1 MSVETSHALN
11 LNRPGGP
18 RLRKAF
24 FVVWMLDLV
33 ATTQLFL
40 VPYAR
45 ELNPITVLFYESIG
59 LTGVVLAAVSYAAI
73 IVTIGYVLSRP
84 FDVGFVTAVVSCYA
98 FFASNNFA
106 LLLFRKSLVET
117 PVV

>member
-59 LTGVVLAAVSYAAI
+59 LLGVVLAAVSYATV
-73 IVTIGYVLSRP
+73 IVALGYVLSRP
-84 FDVGFVTAVVSCYA
+84 FDVGFVTAVVSSYA
-98 FFASNNFA
+98 FFASNNLV
-106 LLLFRKSLVET
+106 LLLFREPLFET
-117 PVV
+117 VVL

>member
-33 ATTQLFL
+33 ATMQLFL

-45 ELNPITVLFYESIG
+45 ELNPLTVLLYESIG
-59 LTGVVLAAVSYAAI
+59 LSGVVLAAVSYAAI
-73 IVTIGYVLSRP
+73 IVTLGYVLSRP
-84 FDVGFVTAVVSCYA
+84 FDVSFVTAVVSCYA
-98 FFASNNFA
+98 FFAGNNLA
-106 LLLFRKSLVET
+106 LLLFREPLIET
-117 PVV
+117 TIL

>member
-1 MSVETSHALN
+1 MSVETSHSLN

-45 ELNPITVLFYESIG
+45 ELNPVTVLFYESIG
-59 LTGVVLAAVSYAAI
+59 LVGVVLAAVSYAAV
-73 IVTIGYVLSRP
+73 IVALGYVLSRP
-84 FDVGFVTAVVSCYA
+84 FDVSFVTAIVSCYA
-98 FFASNNFA
+98 FFASNNLV
-106 LLLFRKSLVET
+106 LLLFREPLVESLA
-117 PVV
+117 V